1 MLKADVDVKTPEDA
15 KYEDLQY
22 THLEI
27 KSLKQRKFDRIL
39 EKNRYGSDYSMS
51 EFNKPTAEM
60 VNKTS
65 TTTDVEEKNTNK
77 FKKHENIHSTI
88 SLLDKIDNFNYS
100 EESSDSKA
108 TISVAQK
115 STENKQDIFEQLKAN
130 EQERQQ
136 SSKISDLELNI
147 DKPTTQ
153 KQPKRD
159 RKNSKNKQQ
168 TIENNS
174 VKSESIL
181 EQFKNLDTESILDE
195 LSQENENR
203 QYEEEDELDSNYD
216 YEEK

>member
-1 MLKADVDVKTPEDA
+1 M
-15 KYEDLQY
+15 
-22 THLEI
+22 
-27 KSLKQRKFDRIL
+27 
-39 EKNRYGSDYSMS
+39 
-51 EFNKPTAEM
+51 
-60 VNKTS
+60 
-65 TTTDVEEKNTNK
+65 
-77 FKKHENIHSTI
+77 
-88 SLLDKIDNFNYS
+88 
-100 EESSDSKA
+100 
-108 TISVAQK
+108 
-115 STENKQDIFEQLKAN
+115 
-130 EQERQQ
+130 
-136 SSKISDLELNI
+136 NI

-203 QYEEEDELDSNYD
+203 QYEEDELDSNYD